1 MDSLA
6 FFFTFASLIIY
17 FGLFLIRKTTALLT
31 IFNMRESL
39 FSFKGRLG
47 PKIERDCEK
56 KYQENRLV

>member
-6 FFFTFASLIIY
+6 FFFTFSSLIIY